1 MQAFDKSTRA
11 LQADVIYENPQ
22 FTFKNS
28 MTLSQDSINTHQQ
41 HTCNTM
47 QSMAEIKLQ
56 RQKTVMNT
64 VRMTSTPGG

>member
-28 MTLSQDSINTHQQ
+28 MTRKIRSILINNTPA
-41 HTCNTM
+41 NTM